1 MLCYARGLQEEEEE
15 EVEQRRQQIDL
26 VGVPAMSG
34 DAEEVTRLRKPRFSY
49 EENQILIREV
59 RTHYPLLYGAQ
70 SRRLSVSER
79 RRVWEGIAAQ
89 INAITSWKRTA
100 QEVQKRWNDFKR
112 RTKEKL
118 ARIPHSTQ
126 SGTAEDSLTAE
137 EETIFAILGPGVMPG
152 RGHYS
157 SASRLGAMD
166 FHPLGT
172 GSSSAENSLSGPY
185 CSPDAPVLLHP
196 KDSPSPT
203 SQINIVQLPHI
214 IPTSERSGGSSPL
227 PQGSGS
233 PILSPNGITSHY
245 DPTVAMLRAQQETAD
260 AIRHLTY
267 TLRQSMDRLTNV
279 LAAILPL
286 VPPTSPTTSGIIP
299 STYFPTKTEPEA
311 DACDPVSYIDEEE
324 EVEEREA
331 SKARAADEPIET
343 VEPAEPVEAKETA
356 EEEPTEDTT
365 EPSHSPSPPPPN
377 KRKRFGYQTSRKRR
391 GRWKNI

>member
-1 MLCYARGLQEEEEE
+1 
-15 EVEQRRQQIDL
+15 
-26 VGVPAMSG
+26 MSG
-34 DAEEVTRLRKPRFSY
+34 DTEEVTRLRKPRFSY

-59 RTHYPLLYGAQ
+59 RAHYPLLYGAQ

-118 ARIPHSTQ
+118 ARVPHSTQ

-137 EETIFAILGPGVMPG
+137 EETIFAILGPGVMAG

-157 SASRLGAMD
+157 SATRLGAMD
-166 FHPLGT
+166 FHPLGP
-172 GSSSAENSLSGPY
+172 GSSSAENSLSGPF
-185 CSPDAPVLLHP
+185 CSPEAPILLHP

-203 SQINIVQLPHI
+203 SQLNIVQLPHMT
-214 IPTSERSGGSSPL
+214 PTSDRSEGHSPP

-233 PILSPNGITSHY
+233 PMLSPNGITPHF
-245 DPTVAMLRAQQETAD
+245 DPAVAMLRAQQETAD

-286 VPPTSPTTSGIIP
+286 VPTSPPPSGVIP

-311 DACDPVSYIDEEE
+311 EPCDPVSYEDDEEE
-324 EVEEREA
+324 EEGEANERGEAGAEETKE
-331 SKARAADEPIET
+331 DT
-343 VEPAEPVEAKETA
+343 AEP
-356 EEEPTEDTT
+356 PR
-365 EPSHSPSPPPPN
+365 SPSPPPPN
-377 KRKRFGYQTSRKRR
+377 KRKRFGYLTPRKRR